1 MECYN
6 IEELCADG
14 EPIMYV
20 FHWANGTTETVP
32 TEFLTPWHY
41 EAINRMRQ
49 AQIAFVQ
56 DKFQSRERLVC
67 EYCGVIAD
75 KEYGTCA
82 HCGAPLRKEKRYV

>member
-32 TEFLTPWHY
+32 IEFLMPKHY
-41 EAINRMRQ
+41 ETINRLRSASILS
-49 AQIAFVQ
+49 AQEKIQ
-56 DKFQSRERLVC
+56 TRERLVC
-67 EYCGVIAD
+67 EYCGCIAEKD
-75 KEYGTCA
+75 YGTCA
-82 HCGAPLRKEKRYV
+82 HCGAPLRKENYDV